1 MPNDLRYAIRLLA
14 RRPAFALVVVLTIA
28 LGVALTTTAFT
39 VVHGVLLESLP
50 YPDPDGLVYVWEHD
64 VSRGNDR
71 NVVAPANY
79 VAWTEQTT
87 SFSSIAAFGAV
98 SASIT
103 GDGEPERV
111 GSIYAT
117 APLLRML
124 GAQPLIGRLFEDGE
138 DREGAAPVAL
148 LSEQLWRRRYGGDAS
163 IIGQTIQINSRATT
177 IIGVLPASFSFEP
190 PIQFGFTGA
199 VDVWT
204 PFRIGEQH
212 RTGAGRYLQVL
223 ARLAPGA
230 TLERAR
236 GEMSQLAA
244 RLEREFPRRQT
255 NWGVN
260 VVPIQEQM
268 TGGVSRAL
276 FVVFGAVS
284 FVLLIACAN
293 VANLLLVRATERQ
306 QEVAVRAALG
316 ASRSRIARQFVADS
330 MTLAL
335 LGGGVGLLLA
345 NWGVG
350 TLHVLAPDIPRLE
363 TISVGLPVL
372 LFAFAITLL
381 TGTLASAVPTLHLMR
396 SDLATWLRGR
406 GGAGGRREA
415 RRTRH
420 ALVVVEI
427 ALSLVLLVGA
437 GLLTRSLV
445 RLIGTGVGFD
455 AERLLTA
462 TVELPQA
469 RYPEEAQRTIFF
481 NNIVER
487 VGTLPGVESASAIT
501 FAPLSGIGPATSF
514 WANDRATPPSGERPT
529 AEIRWVHRDF
539 HRTMGIG
546 LERGRSFDVT
556 DGSGA
561 PIRVVISQTL
571 QREIWPDADP
581 IGKTLSIAWGDTL
594 VAEVVGVARDINLY
608 GPSAMPGPVIYMN
621 HDQVQAWNVMTLV
634 VRTAGDPLAVV
645 PQVRSV
651 VGTMDANLPVYDVQT
666 MESRLGH
673 ALARARF
680 AAISLG
686 TFAVIA
692 LLLALIGIYGVMS
705 YVTGQRIQ
713 EFGVRMAM
721 GASRSDLV
729 RLVLHQG
736 VHIVAVAVLLGVAA
750 ALALS
755 RVLHGLVFEIGTTDP
770 PTFVAVVALLALT
783 ALTACWLPARRAS
796 RVDPVTAMRRE

>member
-1 MPNDLRYAIRLLA
+1 MSNDLRYAIRLLA
-14 RRPAFALVVVLTIA
+14 RRPVFALVVVLTIA

-50 YPDPDGLVYVWEHD
+50 YPDVDRLVYVWEHD

-111 GSIYAT
+111 GSIYST

-138 DREGAAPVAL
+138 DREGAAPVAI
-148 LSEQLWRRRYGGDAS
+148 LSESLWRRRYGGDAT
-163 IIGQTIQINSRATT
+163 IVGQTIQINSRPTT

-190 PIQFGFTGA
+190 PIQFGFTGV

-236 GEMSQLAA
+236 YEMSQLAA
-244 RLEREFPRRQT
+244 RFEREFPRRQT

-293 VANLLLVRATERQ
+293 VANLLLARATERQ

-316 ASRSRIARQFVADS
+316 ASRSRIARQLVADS

-345 NWGVG
+345 NWGLG
-350 TLHVLAPDIPRLE
+350 TLHALAPDIPRLE
-363 TISVGLPVL
+363 TVSVDLPVF
-372 LFAFAITLL
+372 LFASAITLL
-381 TGTLASAVPTLHLMR
+381 TGALASAVPTLHLMR

-406 GGAGGRREA
+406 GSAGGRREA

-445 RLIGTGVGFD
+445 RLIDRGVGFD
-455 AERLLTA
+455 AQRLLTA

-481 NNIVER
+481 NNLVER

-514 WANDRATPPSGERPT
+514 WANDRATPLPGERPT

-546 LERGRSFDVT
+546 LERGRSFDAT

-561 PIRVVISQTL
+561 PMRVVISQAL
-571 QREIWPDADP
+571 QREMWPDTDP
-581 IGKTLSIAWGDTL
+581 IGRTLSIAWGDTL
-594 VAEVVGVARDINLY
+594 AAEVVGVARDIHLY

-621 HDQVQAWNVMTLV
+621 HEQVQAWNAMTLV
-634 VRTAGDPLAVV
+634 VRTVGDPLAVV
-645 PQVRSV
+645 AQVRSV

-666 MESRLGH
+666 MENRLGH

-705 YVTGQRIQ
+705 YVIGQRMQ

-736 VHIVAVAVLLGVAA
+736 LQLVAVAVLLGVAA
-750 ALALS
+750 AIALS
-755 RVLHGLVFEIGTTDP
+755 RVLQGLVFEVGTTDP
-770 PTFVAVVALLALT
+770 LTFVAVVGLLALT
-783 ALTACWLPARRAS
+783 ALAACWLPARRAS
-796 RVDPVTAMRRE
+796 RVDPITAMRRE

>member
-1 MPNDLRYAIRLLA
+1 
-14 RRPAFALVVVLTIA
+14 
-28 LGVALTTTAFT
+28 
-39 VVHGVLLESLP
+39 
-50 YPDPDGLVYVWEHD
+50 
-64 VSRGNDR
+64 
-71 NVVAPANY
+71 
-79 VAWTEQTT
+79 
-87 SFSSIAAFGAV
+87 
-98 SASIT
+98 
-103 GDGEPERV
+103 
-111 GSIYAT
+111 
-117 APLLRML
+117 
-124 GAQPLIGRLFEDGE
+124 
-138 DREGAAPVAL
+138 
-148 LSEQLWRRRYGGDAS
+148 
-163 IIGQTIQINSRATT
+163 
-177 IIGVLPASFSFEP
+177 
-190 PIQFGFTGA
+190 
-199 VDVWT
+199 
-204 PFRIGEQH
+204 
-212 RTGAGRYLQVL
+212 
-223 ARLAPGA
+223 
-230 TLERAR
+230 
-236 GEMSQLAA
+236 
-244 RLEREFPRRQT
+244 
-255 NWGVN
+255 VN

-293 VANLLLVRATERQ
+293 VANLLLARATERQ

-316 ASRSRIARQFVADS
+316 ASRSRIARQLVADS

-345 NWGVG
+345 NWGLG
-350 TLHVLAPDIPRLE
+350 TLHALAPDIPRLE
-363 TISVGLPVL
+363 TVSVDLPVF
-372 LFAFAITLL
+372 LFASAITLL
-381 TGTLASAVPTLHLMR
+381 TGALASAVPTLHLMR

-445 RLIGTGVGFD
+445 RLIDRGVGFD
-455 AERLLTA
+455 AQRLLTA

-481 NNIVER
+481 NNLVER

-514 WANDRATPPSGERPT
+514 WANDRATPLPGERPT

-546 LERGRSFDVT
+546 LERGRSFDAT

-561 PIRVVISQTL
+561 PMRVVISQAL
-571 QREIWPDADP
+571 QREMWPDTDP
-581 IGKTLSIAWGDTL
+581 IGRTLSIAWGDTL
-594 VAEVVGVARDINLY
+594 AAEVVGVARDIHLY

-621 HDQVQAWNVMTLV
+621 HEQVQAWNAMTLV
-634 VRTAGDPLAVV
+634 VRTVGDPLAVV
-645 PQVRSV
+645 AQVRSV

-666 MESRLGH
+666 MENRLGH

-705 YVTGQRIQ
+705 YVIGQRMQ

-736 VHIVAVAVLLGVAA
+736 LQLVAVAVLLGVAA
-750 ALALS
+750 AIALS
-755 RVLHGLVFEIGTTDP
+755 RVLQGLVFEVGTTDP
-770 PTFVAVVALLALT
+770 LTFVAAVGLLALT
-783 ALTACWLPARRAS
+783 ALAACWLPARRAS
-796 RVDPVTAMRRE
+796 RVDPITAMRRE

>member
-1 MPNDLRYAIRLLA
+1 MPNDLRCAIRLLA
-14 RRPAFALVVVLTIA
+14 RRPAFALAVVLTIA

-39 VVHGVLLESLP
+39 VVHGVLLEALP
-50 YPDPDGLVYVWEHD
+50 YPDADGLVYVWEHD

-148 LSEQLWRRRYGGDAS
+148 LSESLWHRRYGGDAS
-163 IIGQTIQINSRATT
+163 IVGQTVQINSRATT
-177 IIGVLPASFSFEP
+177 VIGVLPASFSFQP
-190 PIQFGFTGA
+190 PIQFGFSGA

-204 PFRIGEQH
+204 PFRIGAQH

-260 VVPIQEQM
+260 VVPMQEQM

-293 VANLLLVRATERQ
+293 VANLLLVRTTERQ

-330 MTLAL
+330 MMLAL
-335 LGGGVGLLLA
+335 LGGAVGLLLA
-345 NWGVG
+345 SWGVG
-350 TLHVLAPDIPRLE
+350 TLHALAPDIPRLE
-363 TISVGLPVL
+363 SVAVGLPVL

-381 TGTLASAVPTLHLMR
+381 TGTLASAVPSFHLMR
-396 SDLATWLRGR
+396 ADLATWLRGR
-406 GGAGGRREA
+406 GGAGGRREE
-415 RRTRH
+415 RRARH

-469 RYPEEAQRTIFF
+469 RYPEETQRTIFF
-481 NNIVER
+481 NTIVEG

-514 WANDRATPPSGERPT
+514 WANDRATPPPGERPT

-546 LERGRSFDVT
+546 LERGRSFDAT

-561 PIRVVISQTL
+561 PMRVVISQAL

-581 IGKTLSIAWGDTL
+581 IGRTLSIAWGDTL

-621 HDQVQAWNVMTLV
+621 HDQFQAWA
-634 VRTAGDPLAVV
+634 RSRRSPL
-645 PQVRSV
+645 SW
-651 VGTMDANLPVYDVQT
+651 
-666 MESRLGH
+666 
-673 ALARARF
+673 
-680 AAISLG
+680 I
-686 TFAVIA
+686 
-692 LLLALIGIYGVMS
+692 
-705 YVTGQRIQ
+705 
-713 EFGVRMAM
+713 
-721 GASRSDLV
+721 
-729 RLVLHQG
+729 
-736 VHIVAVAVLLGVAA
+736 
-750 ALALS
+750 
-755 RVLHGLVFEIGTTDP
+755 
-770 PTFVAVVALLALT
+770 
-783 ALTACWLPARRAS
+783 
-796 RVDPVTAMRRE
+796 